1 MVWTMLAALERFA
14 PNGIVRRRVKQTGK
28 KYLDIIGEPTPIMQY
43 LSKNILR
50 LASDEYLKQLRN
62 PSYYRPKVE
71 PFKKYIYHKSSN
83 GDQDVPYYTE
93 WPTKPSF
100 NVRKDMLTENLR
112 YFALEQMMKIKR
124 SASQSKSDAIIDE
137 YLIGM
142 VNHRAFGF
150 GL

>member
-1 MVWTMLAALERFA
+1 MVWTLLEAMEQFA

-28 KYLDIIGEPTPIMQY
+28 KYIEIIGEPTPIMQY

-50 LASDEYLKQLRN
+50 LASKEYMEQLSN
-62 PSYYRPKVE
+62 PSFYRPKVE

-83 GDQDVPYYTE
+83 GDQDIPYKTE

-100 NVRKDMLTENLR
+100 KVKKDMLSESFR
-112 YFALEQMMKIKR
+112 YFALEQMMKLKR
-124 SASQSKSDAIIDE
+124 STSRSNSDPIIDD
-137 YLIGM
+137 YLMGM
-142 VNHRAFGF
+142 VNRRAFGF